1 MFFGAGSAPSL
12 WVAVLAVAW
21 TGQTALIIVQIK
33 VFFALITGLFPLASE
48 TVGIISVAFVAM
60 LVIV

>member
-12 WVAVLAVAW
+12 WVAVLTVAW

-33 VFFALITGLFPLASE
+33 VFFALITGLFLLASE
-48 TVGIISVAFVAM
+48 TVGIISVAFMAM
-60 LVIV
+60 VVLV